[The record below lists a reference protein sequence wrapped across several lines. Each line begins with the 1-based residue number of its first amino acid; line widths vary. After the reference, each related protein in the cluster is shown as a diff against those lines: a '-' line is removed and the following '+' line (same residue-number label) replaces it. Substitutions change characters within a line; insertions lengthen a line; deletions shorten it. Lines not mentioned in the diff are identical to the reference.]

1 MENQLNPT
9 TPEILIGRRTF
20 MQGLAGATIVG
31 GVSAMATPV
40 AAGDWEPQFIQGSVT
55 PKEINLQAD
64 SVITIFAGDYEPDLI
79 FDGDFQPDWLVGE
92 ALVAGPRFGSKQSLG
107 VDPQTKDPQQLSGDI
122 QEALASNRGAAP
134 YSMRQLGNDAVEVK
148 VRTGETGAEPGDD
161 YGLLIWRFEDSD
173 TSQIREAIV
182 VDSGVEYIDPS
193 Q

>member
-1 MENQLNPT
+1 MENQINPT

-40 AAGDWEPQFIQGSVT
+40 AAGGWGVT

-64 SVITIFAGDYEPDLI
+64 SVITIFAGDYQPPFI
-79 FDGDFQPDWLVGE
+79 VAGDWQPTWLVGE
-92 ALVAGPRFGSKQSLG
+92 ALVAGPRFGSKQSLR

-134 YSMRQLGNDAVEVK
+134 YSMRQLGNDTLEVK
-148 VRTGETGAEPGDD
+148 VRTDETRAEPSDD

-182 VDSGVEYIDPS
+182 VDSGGEYIDPS